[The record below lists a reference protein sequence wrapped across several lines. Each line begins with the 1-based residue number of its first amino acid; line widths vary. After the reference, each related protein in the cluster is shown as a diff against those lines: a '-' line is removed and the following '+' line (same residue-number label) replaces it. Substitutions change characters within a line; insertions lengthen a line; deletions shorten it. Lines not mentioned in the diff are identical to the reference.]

1 MKVFDEYQELLLNLW
16 DEDSSYSLQKK
27 NIEKLRKASEKTAEK
42 AFSNTQQKLL
52 QAENIE
58 LKEAHADE
66 RTIINSANV
75 FKKRIVKRVNDTRDC
90 LQSNGLGHLLN
101 SHPQKNVQI
110 ENESASLRQL
120 NLLVTKANWAA
131 DLVEKKIH
139 EYNELIAKEKR
150 AEALRKK
157 NEEALRKRRAEALRK
172 RRAEALRKRR
182 EEALK
187 KKRAEE
193 LRKKRMEEL
202 RKRIAMMLEA
212 EKIKLLPKVTK
223 SKPMPK
229 PERKC
234 EQQLPPPKV
243 EETKIYHML
252 PAKTD
257 KKLPSAFLFIVALML
272 ALLLSLVFVY
282 QFFPGFVNWLVMI
295 LATCIMVHRV
305 VMIYKSNKSSK
316 RIREMSKRGYV
327 KPEKFKPYTP
337 PEVRHIEKVGEKL
350 RQRARLK

>member
-16 DEDSSYSLQKK
+16 DEDCSYSLQKK

-75 FKKRIVKRVNDTRDC
+75 FKKRIVKRVKDTRDC

-110 ENESASLRQL
+110 DNESASLRQL

-150 AEALRKK
+150 AEALRK
-157 NEEALRKRRAEALRK
+157 RRG
-172 RRAEALRKRR
+172 EALRKRR

-350 RQRARLK
+350 RQRAKLK

>member
-16 DEDSSYSLQKK
+16 DEDSSYSRQKK
-27 NIEKLRKASEKTAEK
+27 NIEKLRKASEKTTEK

-52 QAENIE
+52 QTENIE
-58 LKEAHADE
+58 LKKAHADE

-75 FKKRIVKRVNDTRDC
+75 FKKRIVKRVKDTRDC

-110 ENESASLRQL
+110 DNESASLRQL

-131 DLVEKKIH
+131 DLVEKKIN
-139 EYNELIAKEKR
+139 EYYELIAKEKR

-157 NEEALRKRRAEALRK
+157 RE
-172 RRAEALRKRR
+172 EALRKRR

-187 KKRAEE
+187 KKRAEA

-223 SKPMPK
+223 SKPKPK

-234 EQQLPPPKV
+234 EQLLPPPKV
-243 EETKIYHML
+243 EETKVPKIYYMP

-257 KKLPSAFLFIVALML
+257 KKELLSAFLLVVALMS
-272 ALLLSLVFVY
+272 ALLLLLLFVH
-282 QFFPGFVNWLVMI
+282 QFFPGFVSWCVIILTSYIIIHRLIMI
-295 LATCIMVHRV
+295 I
-305 VMIYKSNKSSK
+305 MIYKSYKSSK
-316 RIREMSKRGYV
+316 RKREMSKRGYV

-350 RQRARLK
+350 RQRAKLK